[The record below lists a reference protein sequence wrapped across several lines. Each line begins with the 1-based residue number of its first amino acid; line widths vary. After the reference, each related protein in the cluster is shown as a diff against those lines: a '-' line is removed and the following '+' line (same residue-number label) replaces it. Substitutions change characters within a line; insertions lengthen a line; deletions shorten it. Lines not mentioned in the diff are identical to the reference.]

1 MSKKKNGITPL
12 GDRVL
17 VMPTGKEDKTTP
29 SGIIIPDT
37 VEKERPETGVVVA
50 VGEGRTTDEG
60 NIIPMN
66 VSVGDTV
73 IFSKYGPDE
82 IKIEGEDF
90 FIISESAILAVLG

>member
-1 MSKKKNGITPL
+1 MSKKKNNITPL

-17 VMPTGKEDKTTP
+17 VSPTSKDEKKTA

-37 VEKERPETGVVVA
+37 IDKERPETGVVVA
-50 VGEGRTTDEG
+50 VGEGRMTDEG
-60 NIIPMN
+60 NVIPMN

-82 IKIEGEDF
+82 IKIQGEDF
-90 FIISESAILAVLG
+90 FIISESAILAKLG